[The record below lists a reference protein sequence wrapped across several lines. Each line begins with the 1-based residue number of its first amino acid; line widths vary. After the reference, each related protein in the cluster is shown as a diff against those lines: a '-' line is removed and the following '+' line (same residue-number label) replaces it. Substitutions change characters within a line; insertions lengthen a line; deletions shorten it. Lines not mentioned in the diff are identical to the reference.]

1 MRHLDFVQDVARTLL
16 FHPLRSR
23 HEEGFLEMAV
33 ESNYGHIDQRSQLLQ
48 VLRLTVVRQDQVFKL
63 HLVAQDRIEKASQ
76 LFPSVIRLQQE
87 KQFLTLGLV
96 VAKAIQAVV
105 QAIDHKEKGNR

>member
-16 FHPLRSR
+16 LHPLRSR

-33 ESNYGHIDQRSQLLQ
+33 ESNHGHIDQRSQLLQ

-87 KQFLTLGLV
+87 KQFLTLGLSGS
-96 VAKAIQAVV
+96 
-105 QAIDHKEKGNR
+105 EGNSSRRSGNRP